1 MKPHGHAAH
10 VDGVDPATAG
20 PTPTT
25 IACTTLRVAHMPTRP
40 ATDFP
45 RRSTTTAEVG
55 VQARAALC

>member
-10 VDGVDPATAG
+10 VDGVDSLRL

-45 RRSTTTAEVG
+45 RRLTTTAEVG
-55 VQARAALC
+55 VQAQAALC